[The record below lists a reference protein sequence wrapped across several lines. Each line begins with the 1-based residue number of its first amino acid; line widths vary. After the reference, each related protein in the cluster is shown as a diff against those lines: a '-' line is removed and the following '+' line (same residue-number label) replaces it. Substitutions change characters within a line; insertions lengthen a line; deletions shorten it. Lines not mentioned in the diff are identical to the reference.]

1 MKNEIENTIQKF
13 VRGDL
18 VRVNFNSGPERNNSL
33 IGLVLYKFEQ
43 EYCNYWTVLVSGL
56 LRVVL
61 GKEISR
67 IR

>member
-18 VRVNFNSGPERNNSL
+18 VKVNFNSGPDRNNSL

-43 EYCNYWTVLVSGL
+43 DWTVLVGRK

>member
-18 VRVNFNSGPERNNSL
+18 VRVNFNSGLERNNSL

-43 EYCNYWTVLVSGL
+43 EYCNYWTVLVSGR